1 MNKTTH
7 TDNENTVTLSARATE
22 IITKVVDNLDRIAT
36 ALEGIRPQTFN
47 HCNHVVVNSPGA
59 IAGSDNEAHDTNSA
73 IKADGA
79 ENNISD
85 SGEIAPKNAE
95 RLQDPTWNN
104 NVPGVIKE

>member
-7 TDNENTVTLSARATE
+7 TDTKNTVTLSERTTE
-22 IITKVVDNLDRIAT
+22 VITKVIDNLDRIAT
-36 ALEGIRPQTFN
+36 ALENIHPQTFN

-73 IKADGA
+73 IRADGA

-85 SGEIAPKNAE
+85 SGEIDPKNAGE
-95 RLQDPTWNN
+95 LQHPNWNN
-104 NVPGVIKE
+104 NVPGIIKE